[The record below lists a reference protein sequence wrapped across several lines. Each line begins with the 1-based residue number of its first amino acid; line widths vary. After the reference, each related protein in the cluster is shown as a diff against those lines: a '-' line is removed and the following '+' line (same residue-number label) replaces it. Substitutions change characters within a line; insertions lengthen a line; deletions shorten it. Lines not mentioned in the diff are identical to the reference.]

1 MKIGMVSGMVAG
13 VLGMVMVC
21 GTAVGQITA
30 PPTKAPEPTPDYVM
44 PPLPPA
50 PVPGPGPGPKPPADP
65 NRQVQNVP
73 NMAIEPP
80 LRGADGN
87 LISLTEPLFWQAMK
101 HNVSLTPTTLEKSV
115 PFLAKRLRKFE
126 KIVTDNTDLMRKV
139 NEGVIDSAQ
148 LLPQRGADGRKGIQ
162 GEEGKMGLSGLMQV
176 LKPLVGDNV
185 REEMQKRGI
194 MTRIQAMQNMKVMQA
209 FAQEASAD
217 FEKTLPVLPKIA
229 EKPDPAEQA
238 VEIQKAQALQKER
251 KEVLDRERMRQ
262 QMNRWIDEAVFA
274 YEGLLN
280 EGGQKIDEVL
290 SKAAVD
296 SKATADG
303 VKAVKAATDRAGRVA
318 AMRAMVAKLP
328 VEQERAIL
336 QAVRDMRPPVV
347 EEPEPEP
354 AAEPAAEAGGTDPT
368 AGK

>member
-1 MKIGMVSGMVAG
+1 
-13 VLGMVMVC
+13 
-21 GTAVGQITA
+21 
-30 PPTKAPEPTPDYVM
+30 
-44 PPLPPA
+44 
-50 PVPGPGPGPKPPADP
+50 
-65 NRQVQNVP
+65 
-73 NMAIEPP
+73 
-80 LRGADGN
+80 
-87 LISLTEPLFWQAMK
+87 
-101 HNVSLTPTTLEKSV
+101 
-115 PFLAKRLRKFE
+115 
-126 KIVTDNTDLMRKV
+126 
-139 NEGVIDSAQ
+139 
-148 LLPQRGADGRKGIQ
+148 
-162 GEEGKMGLSGLMQV
+162 
-176 LKPLVGDNV
+176 
-185 REEMQKRGI
+185 
-194 MTRIQAMQNMKVMQA
+194 MQNMKVMQA